1 MYIPHTFLAA
11 LLLIVVSMLCW
22 GSWPNFSRAVPN
34 WRNEFFYLD
43 FIIGGVLTSV
53 LLAATMGSS
62 GGIGLDFA
70 HRLHN
75 AGSREIISAFLGGVV
90 WDVGNILMLN
100 AIMIA
105 GLALAFP
112 VTSALGIILGVG
124 IGYLA
129 QPIGNPTWLVVAVII
144 LIVAAYTN
152 AAAYRKLG
160 QSSAAVSSSTS
171 KGIVLSLIA
180 GVLVGI
186 FPPFVGRA
194 ISGPHAL
201 DSYNVS
207 ICFTIGALVASL
219 VMLPI
224 LLAKPLV
231 GKESSM
237 KWYVLGKPA
246 WHWAGLVGGAVWCLG
261 TVSNFVSAGVV
272 GVAVSWGIGNGAPM
286 VGALWGIFLWKE
298 FKNGGSKAKALI
310 ALSMAL
316 YIAGVVTVAISYQL
330 R

>member
-1 MYIPHTFLAA
+1 MYTPHTFLAA

-22 GSWPNFSRAVPN
+22 GSWPNFSKAVPD
-34 WRNEFFYLD
+34 WRIEYFYLD
-43 FIIGGVLTSV
+43 YMFGGVLTAIF
-53 LLAATMGSS
+53 LAATMGSP
-62 GGIGLDFA
+62 GLIGTDFVR
-70 HRLHN
+70 RLHE
-75 AGSREIISAFLGGVV
+75 AGMREIISAFLGGLV
-90 WDVGNILMLN
+90 WSFGNMLMVN
-100 AIMIA
+100 AIAIA
-105 GLALAFP
+105 GLAVAFP

-129 QPIGNPTWLVVAVII
+129 QPIGNPAWLVAAVVI
-144 LIVAAYTN
+144 LTAAAFTN
-152 AAAYRKLG
+152 AAAYRALG
-160 QSSAAVSSSTS
+160 QSAGSSSKS
-171 KGIVLSLIA
+171 KGILLSLAA

-186 FPPFVGRA
+186 FPPLVGRA

-207 ICFTIGALVASL
+207 FCFTLGALLAAL
-219 VMLPI
+219 IALPI

-231 GKESSM
+231 GNAGRIKG
-237 KWYVLGKPA
+237 YLQGKSI
-246 WHWAGLVGGAVWCLG
+246 WHLAGLVAGAVWCIG

-298 FKNGGSKAKALI
+298 FKNGGNRATALI
-310 ALSMAL
+310 GLSMAL
-316 YIAGVVTVAISYQL
+316 YVLGVITVAISYQL

>member
-22 GSWPNFSRAVPN
+22 GSWPNFSKAVPG
-34 WRNEFFYLD
+34 WRIEYFYLD
-43 FIIGGVLTSV
+43 YMLGGVLTAI
-53 LLAATMGSS
+53 LLAATMGSP
-62 GGIGLDFA
+62 GLIGLDFA
-70 HRLHN
+70 HRLQA
-75 AGSREIISAFLGGVV
+75 AGWREVISAFLGGLV
-90 WDVGNILMLN
+90 WSFGNMLMVN
-100 AIMIA
+100 AIAIA
-105 GLALAFP
+105 GLAVAFP

-129 QPIGNPTWLVVAVII
+129 QPIGNPAWLVGAVII
-144 LIVAAYTN
+144 LTVAAFTN
-152 AAAYRKLG
+152 AAAYRAMG
-160 QSSAAVSSSTS
+160 QSSGSPSKS
-171 KGIVLSLIA
+171 KGILLSLAA

-186 FPPFVGRA
+186 FPPLVGRA

-207 ICFTIGALVASL
+207 ICFTLGALVAA
-219 VMLPI
+219 VIAMPI
-224 LLAKPLV
+224 LLAKPLIGEAASV
-231 GKESSM
+231 KGYFRGKS
-237 KWYVLGKPA
+237 L
-246 WHWAGLVGGAVWCLG
+246 WHLAGLIAGLVWCIG

-298 FKNGGSKAKALI
+298 FKSGGSRARALI
-310 ALSMAL
+310 GLSMAL
-316 YIAGVVTVAISYQL
+316 YVAGVVTVAISYQL

>member
-1 MYIPHTFLAA
+1 VYIPHTFLAA

-22 GSWPNFSRAVPN
+22 GSWPNFSKLVPN
-34 WRNEFFYLD
+34 WRIEFFYLD
-43 FIIGGVLTSV
+43 YMIGGVLTAL
-53 LLAATMGSS
+53 LLASTMGSS
-62 GGIGLDFA
+62 GIIGADFA
-70 HRLHN
+70 HRLQG
-75 AGSREIISAFLGGVV
+75 AGHREVVSAFLGGLV
-90 WDVGNILMLN
+90 WSCGNILMVN
-100 AIMIA
+100 AIAIA
-105 GLALAFP
+105 GLAVAFP

-129 QPIGNPTWLVVAVII
+129 QPIGNPVWLVAAVII
-144 LIVAAYTN
+144 LTAAAFTN
-152 AAAYRKLG
+152 AAAYRALG
-160 QSSAAVSSSTS
+160 QFSGSSSKS

-186 FPPFVGRA
+186 FPPLVGRA

-207 ICFTIGALVASL
+207 FCFTLGALLAAVIAT
-219 VMLPI
+219 PI
-224 LLAKPLV
+224 LLAKPLIGGAASV
-231 GKESSM
+231 NGYFEGKS
-237 KWYVLGKPA
+237 L
-246 WHWAGLVGGAVWCLG
+246 WHLAGVIAGAVWCIG

-272 GVAVSWGIGNGAPM
+272 GVAVSWGIGNGAPI

-298 FKNGGSKAKALI
+298 FKSGGSEANGLI

-316 YIAGVVTVAISYQL
+316 YVAGVVTVAISYQL